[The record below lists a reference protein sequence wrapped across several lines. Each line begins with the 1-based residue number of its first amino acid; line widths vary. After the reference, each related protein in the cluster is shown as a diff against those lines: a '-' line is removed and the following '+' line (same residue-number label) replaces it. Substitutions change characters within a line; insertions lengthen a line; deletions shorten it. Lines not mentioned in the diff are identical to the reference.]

1 MSTPSRKS
9 RPDPRFVDQA
19 RIVVQAGDGGDGAL
33 TFRREKF
40 VPRGGPDGGNGG
52 RGGSLYLRAE
62 PTLGT
67 LIDCII
73 KRQYKAPSGKAGQ
86 AKKRFGASGEDIV
99 VRVPVGTM
107 IRRGEDG
114 ALLAD
119 LQQPGQTFLAAK
131 GGRGGRGNIHFA
143 TPTLR
148 TPRFAEKGEPGQ
160 SRELLL
166 ELRLLADIG
175 IVGLPNAGK
184 STLIARISAARP
196 KTAPYPFTTLSPNLG
211 VVRLDAETSFIVA
224 DMPGLIEGAHK
235 GEGLGH
241 DFLHHIERTRVLV
254 HVVDIS
260 LTDRD
265 PLADFATINQ
275 ELHLHKEWVAKLPQ
289 LVVLNKIDLPEAQER
304 LPEIKQ
310 RLEAQGRK
318 VYPISAVT
326 GEGVKQLV
334 GAMASGLKTVIPPYK
349 EELIVEETPPAPL
362 EVKKVEEGVFAVSGA
377 EIERYAKMLDPGND
391 EAMVYL
397 RRRLGQKGVLRRL
410 AALGARYGDK
420 ILLADYEMEYRD

>member
-1 MSTPSRKS
+1 MPSPSRKS

-19 RIVVQAGDGGDGAL
+19 RILVQAGNGGDGAL

-40 VPRGGPDGGNGG
+40 VPRGGPDGGDGG
-52 RGGSLYLRAE
+52 RGGSIFIRAE

-73 KRQYKAPSGKAGQ
+73 KRHYKAPFGKGGQ
-86 AKKRFGASGEDIV
+86 AKKRFGASGEDSFI
-99 VRVPVGTM
+99 RVPVGTM

-119 LQQPGQTFLAAK
+119 LNQPGLTYLAAK

-143 TPTLR
+143 TPTRR

-160 SRELLL
+160 CRELLL
-166 ELRLLADIG
+166 ELRLLADVGLI
-175 IVGLPNAGK
+175 GLPNAGK
-184 STLIARISAARP
+184 STLISRISAARP

-211 VVRLDAETSFIVA
+211 VVRMDENTSFIVA

-241 DFLHHIERTRVLV
+241 DFLHHIERTRLLV
-254 HVVDIS
+254 HILDIS

-265 PLADFATINQ
+265 PRADFAVINN
-275 ELHLHKEWVAKLPQ
+275 ELTLHKDWLAKLPQ
-289 LVVLNKIDLPEAQER
+289 LVALNKIDLPEAQAR
-304 LPEIKQ
+304 LPEIRRQ
-310 RLEAQGRK
+310 LEGEGWK
-318 VYPISAVT
+318 VFAISAVT
-326 GEGVKQLV
+326 GEGVKQLL
-334 GAMASGLKTVIPPYK
+334 GAMAVGLKKVIAPYQ
-349 EELIVEETPPAPL
+349 EELIVSEEPPAPL
-362 EVKKVEEGVFAVSGA
+362 LVKKQEAGVFAVSGA
-377 EIERYAKMLDPGND
+377 DIERYASMLDPGND
-391 EAMVYL
+391 EAMAYL

-410 AALGARYGDK
+410 AALGARSGDK
-420 ILLADYEMEYRD
+420 ILLGDYEMEYRD